1 MRAIL
6 LIVSCHLVLF
16 SQNVLAYD
24 NKVTHPHLTESA
36 IEKAQLDDILKA
48 NLGLKEE
55 IDTIV
60 GQKTIV
66 KWLESGA
73 AKWGHILIC
82 DYLLTIDVRQ

>member
-55 IDTIV
+55 IDT
-60 GQKTIV
+60 
-66 KWLESGA
+66 
-73 AKWGHILIC
+73 
-82 DYLLTIDVRQ
+82 